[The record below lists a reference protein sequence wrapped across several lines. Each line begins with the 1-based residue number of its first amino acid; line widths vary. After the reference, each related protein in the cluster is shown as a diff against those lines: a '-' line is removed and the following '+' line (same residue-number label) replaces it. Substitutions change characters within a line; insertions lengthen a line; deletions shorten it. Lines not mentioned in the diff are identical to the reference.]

1 MRDGDTIVAL
11 SSGGLPSGIAVIR
24 LSGPGALSG
33 LETFCGGVP
42 APRRLALRP
51 FVVEGDTIDTG
62 LIAAFPAPN
71 SFTGE
76 DCAELQMH
84 GSTAVVRKILRT
96 LTALPGFRL
105 AIAGEFTRRAFENGR
120 LDLTEVE
127 GLGDLLEAET
137 ESQRRLAVARLDGHL
152 SRQISRWREALL
164 DLRAEIEA
172 RIDFSDEGDVGEL
185 PASFASGIA
194 TLRADLETAL
204 QGFDRG
210 RQTREGLRVAL
221 AGLPNAGKSSLI
233 NALSQS
239 DGAIVTAEP
248 GTTRDIREVGLDL
261 NGHKLILI
269 DMAGLRKTTSLAE
282 AEGVRRASAEIARA
296 DLVLWLDAPGRQ
308 FDPPESAAPIWRI
321 ATKADLLDNF
331 SKSAISTLTGQ
342 GISALLDRLGNFA
355 TEFTMSLEPL
365 LISHERDHEAL
376 TDTLHWLTNVPH
388 HQLELAAENL
398 RLASSA
404 LERLVGIIDAERVL
418 DRLFSAFCIG
428 K

>member
-1 MRDGDTIVAL
+1 MRDDDTIVAL

-24 LSGPGALSG
+24 LSGPGALSV

-42 APRRLALRP
+42 EPRRLALRA
-51 FVVEGDTIDTG
+51 FVVDGETIDTG

-76 DCAELQMH
+76 DCSELQMH

-96 LTALPGFRL
+96 LTTLPRFRL

-120 LDLTEVE
+120 LDLTEIE

-137 ESQRRLAVARLDGHL
+137 ESQRRLAVSRLDGHL
-152 SRQISRWREALL
+152 SRQIARWREALL

-185 PASFASGIA
+185 PASFANGVA
-194 TLRADLETAL
+194 DLRADLETAL

-210 RQTREGLRVAL
+210 RQTREGIRVAL

-233 NALSQS
+233 NALSHS
-239 DGAIVTAEP
+239 DVAIVTDEP
-248 GTTRDIREVGLDL
+248 GTTRDIREVALDL
-261 NGHKLILI
+261 DGHKLILI
-269 DMAGLRKTTSLAE
+269 DMAGLRETSSVAE
-282 AEGVRRASAEIARA
+282 AEGVRRAEKEIARA
-296 DLVLWLDAPGRQ
+296 DLVLWLEAPGPRS
-308 FDPPESAAPIWRI
+308 DPPESDGPIWRI
-321 ATKADLLDNF
+321 STKADLMNKIADD
-331 SKSAISTLTGQ
+331 SISTVTGA
-342 GISALLDRLGNFA
+342 GIATLLKKLA
-355 TEFTMSLEPL
+355 SYAAETTKSTEPL
-365 LISHERDHEAL
+365 LISHQRDYQAL
-376 TDTLHWLTNVPH
+376 TDARHWLTDVPH
-388 HQLELAAENL
+388 HHLELAAESL
-398 RLASSA
+398 RLASA
-404 LERLVGIIDAERVL
+404 TLERLVGSIDAERVL